1 MLEAFLAAGFC
12 VPAGGSVPRGY
23 SGQPLRALFTAW
35 TIREMVTIAPD
46 VMPLGQEDAS
56 AFPRSMYTRVMTLF
70 TATVPLPSQSPTH
83 VAQPHPHLHT
93 PACRV
98 HFEPQKLQGALVLQD
113 NLPQAGGPR
122 KAMQMPTRQR

>member
-1 MLEAFLAAGFC
+1 MLETFSAAGFC

-46 VMPLGQEDAS
+46 GMPLGQEDAS
-56 AFPRSMYTRVMTLF
+56 AFPRSIYTRVMTLF

-83 VAQPHPHLHT
+83 VAQP
-93 PACRV
+93 
-98 HFEPQKLQGALVLQD
+98 LVQVVGVD
-113 NLPQAGGPR
+113 SEVGVAVAESAVGVDCEVGV
-122 KAMQMPTRQR
+122 AAA